1 MGSVGLAGS
10 ATFANGTFTVNGA
23 GQQIWDVAD
32 SFNFAYQPLSGDGTI
47 VARVVSFQG
56 GNANSESA
64 GVMIRETL
72 TAGSTNAYAMY
83 GGQTIYFNDRPS
95 TGASTS
101 SQTNSNTV
109 KLPYWVKLVR
119 SGSTFSSYASLDGV
133 NWLQVGSSQTISMA
147 QSVYIGL
154 AVSSDTTSALATA
167 TFDNVSIST
176 AAAPAPVISAVSA
189 TTGSVGTA
197 VVISGSG
204 FGASQSSSQVV
215 LNGNP
220 VTISSWSATSVTIT
234 IPAGT
239 SSGPLAV
246 LVAPSMNASNPVAF
260 TVTSQPLPS
269 GWLNQDVGQVG
280 VAGSATYTNG
290 TFTVNGSGQYIWYG
304 ADGFHFAY
312 QTLSGD
318 GTIVAR
324 VVSVQGG
331 SSSESGVMIRETLT
345 AGSDMAYLAY
355 SGSTDLYWI
364 YRPTVGAN
372 VSYANTSAVTLPYWV
387 KLVRSGSTFTSYAS
401 PDGVNWVQVG
411 GSQTI
416 SMAQNVYIGLA
427 LSSDVNTSLATAKF
441 DNVSI
446 STPGAPAISALSS
459 TTASAGS
466 AVVISGSG
474 FGATQ
479 GNSAVMLNGTAVP
492 ITSWSDSS
500 INITIPSGATSGPLA
515 VLVAPS
521 MNASNPV
528 PFTVN

>member
-1 MGSVGLAGS
+1 
-10 ATFANGTFTVNGA
+10 
-23 GQQIWDVAD
+23 
-32 SFNFAYQPLSGDGTI
+32 
-47 VARVVSFQG
+47 
-56 GNANSESA
+56 
-64 GVMIRETL
+64 
-72 TAGSTNAYAMY
+72 
-83 GGQTIYFNDRPS
+83 
-95 TGASTS
+95 
-101 SQTNSNTV
+101 
-109 KLPYWVKLVR
+109 
-119 SGSTFSSYASLDGV
+119 
-133 NWLQVGSSQTISMA
+133 
-147 QSVYIGL
+147 
-154 AVSSDTTSALATA
+154 
-167 TFDNVSIST
+167 
-176 AAAPAPVISAVSA
+176 
-189 TTGSVGTA
+189 
-197 VVISGSG
+197 
-204 FGASQSSSQVV
+204 
-215 LNGNP
+215 
-220 VTISSWSATSVTIT
+220 
-234 IPAGT
+234 
-239 SSGPLAV
+239 
-246 LVAPSMNASNPVAF
+246 
-260 TVTSQPLPS
+260 
-269 GWLNQDVGQVG
+269 
-280 VAGSATYTNG
+280 
-290 TFTVNGSGQYIWYG
+290 
-304 ADGFHFAY
+304 
-312 QTLSGD
+312 
-318 GTIVAR
+318 

-345 AGSDMAYLAY
+345 ASSDMAYLAY
-355 SGSTDLYWI
+355 SGSTDIYWI

-479 GNSAVMLNGTAVP
+479 GNSAVMLNGTAAP

>member
-1 MGSVGLAGS
+1 
-10 ATFANGTFTVNGA
+10 
-23 GQQIWDVAD
+23 
-32 SFNFAYQPLSGDGTI
+32 
-47 VARVVSFQG
+47 
-56 GNANSESA
+56 
-64 GVMIRETL
+64 
-72 TAGSTNAYAMY
+72 
-83 GGQTIYFNDRPS
+83 
-95 TGASTS
+95 
-101 SQTNSNTV
+101 
-109 KLPYWVKLVR
+109 
-119 SGSTFSSYASLDGV
+119 
-133 NWLQVGSSQTISMA
+133 
-147 QSVYIGL
+147 
-154 AVSSDTTSALATA
+154 
-167 TFDNVSIST
+167 
-176 AAAPAPVISAVSA
+176 
-189 TTGSVGTA
+189 
-197 VVISGSG
+197 
-204 FGASQSSSQVV
+204 
-215 LNGNP
+215 
-220 VTISSWSATSVTIT
+220 
-234 IPAGT
+234 
-239 SSGPLAV
+239 
-246 LVAPSMNASNPVAF
+246 MNASNPVAF

-290 TFTVNGSGQYIWYG
+290 MFTVNGSGQYIWYG

-318 GTIVAR
+318 GSIVAR

-345 AGSDMAYLAY
+345 ASSDMAYLAY

-416 SMAQNVYIGLA
+416 SMSQNVYIGLA

-479 GNSAVMLNGTAVP
+479 GNSAVMLNGTAAP